1 MQGEVNKKPQQLNL
15 RILDQPNHGEDELQ
29 YKNEFEKLDLAAV
42 KADLKVML
50 TNSQEWWPADYG
62 HYGPFML
69 RLAWHSAGTYR
80 TSDGRGGANAG
91 NMRFAP
97 HDSWPD
103 NGNLDKARRLLWPIK
118 KKYGKSLSWGDLM
131 VLVGN
136 VAMED
141 MGFKTFGFAGGRV
154 DAWDSESDA
163 YWGTSESFQG
173 LAKDPSKLEQPL
185 GAIVEQ
191 LIYVNPQGPDGIPD
205 PLLAAAHIRETF
217 GRMAMNDY
225 ETVALIAG
233 GHTFGKCHGAAP
245 GDKHCGAP
253 PNESKL
259 ENQLFG
265 WESDFGSGK
274 GKDTITSG
282 LEGAWTKEP
291 TKWDHGYFHN
301 LFTFEWE
308 LYTGPG
314 GAHQWRPKD
323 GGGKDMVPDAHDPNV
338 KHAPFMLTTD
348 MSMIKDPAYL
358 EISKKFHADPA
369 EFELAFAKAWYK
381 LTHKSMGPVRR
392 CLGPEVAPPQLWQDP
407 VPKGSKLS
415 AQSVVALKHDI
426 KELGLPAQ
434 QLVKTAWA
442 SAASYRKTDMRGGT
456 NGARIRL
463 EPQRSWKV
471 NDPEE
476 LASVLEKYEGIQKA
490 FNEKGAGVCSMADLI
505 VLAGCVGVEQAA
517 AAAGFSVDVK
527 FVSGRGDA
535 TEAETEARSFAVL
548 EPKQDAFRNYN
559 ATPFHLVD
567 KAYML
572 NLKAPE
578 LVVLMG
584 GLRAIGVNASS
595 AGTMG
600 MCMASGTGKLNNS
613 FLSRLLDMDVKWHP
627 VAGDDNKFEGRD
639 RGTGEVK
646 LTASGAD
653 LALGAQQELRAIAE
667 RYSCEDAGL
676 DFVTDFAKAFSK
688 VMHNDMHHG
697 AY

>member
-627 VAGDDNKFEGRD
+627 VAGDDNKFEGKD

-646 LTASGAD
+646 FIASGAD

-667 RYSCEDAGL
+667 RYSCEDASL
-676 DFVTDFAKAFSK
+676 DFVTDFASAFSK
-688 VMHNDMHHG
+688 VMHNDMHYG